1 MKGNF
6 KQNYIIT
13 HADVMSRILFLYA
26 RLNPGVMY
34 VQGMNEVLA
43 TLYYC
48 FFEST
53 RLYLDYFESDL
64 FFCFTRVMSDL
75 RDGFIRTM
83 DSEETGINGKIR
95 RFCTVFKQIDR
106 PLFEHIEAQNV
117 QANFYSLRWLMLMMS
132 QEFELLNVIKVW
144 DTLLADS

>member
-1 MKGNF
+1 
-6 KQNYIIT
+6 
-13 HADVMSRILFLYA
+13 MSRILFLYA

-48 FFEST
+48 FHECSEV
-53 RLYLDYFESDL
+53 YKDHFESDL
-64 FFCFTRVMSDL
+64 FFCFTKVMSDL

-117 QANFYSLRWLMLMMS
+117 
-132 QEFELLNVIKVW
+132 
-144 DTLLADS
+144 

>member
-1 MKGNF
+1 
-6 KQNYIIT
+6 
-13 HADVMSRILFLYA
+13 MSRILFLYA

-48 FFEST
+48 FWQSSLEYSE
-53 RLYLDYFESDL
+53 YFESDL
-64 FFCFTRVMSDL
+64 FYCFTLVMSDL

-83 DSEETGINGKIR
+83 DSEETGINGKIQK
-95 RFCTVFKQIDR
+95 FATIFSQIDSK
-106 PLFEHIEAQNV
+106 LFNHIENQGV
-117 QANFYSLRWLMLMMS
+117 TANFYSLRWLMLMLA

-144 DTLLADS
+144 DTFIADN

>member
-1 MKGNF
+1 
-6 KQNYIIT
+6 
-13 HADVMSRILFLYA
+13 
-26 RLNPGVMY
+26 
-34 VQGMNEVLA
+34 
-43 TLYYC
+43 
-48 FFEST
+48 
-53 RLYLDYFESDL
+53 
-64 FFCFTRVMSDL
+64 MSDL